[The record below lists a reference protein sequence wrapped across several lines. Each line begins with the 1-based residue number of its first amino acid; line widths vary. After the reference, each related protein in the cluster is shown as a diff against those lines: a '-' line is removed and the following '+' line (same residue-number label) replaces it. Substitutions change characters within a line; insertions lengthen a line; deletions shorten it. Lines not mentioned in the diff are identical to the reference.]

1 MSDSL
6 TTETAAT
13 QAAPDYVSERE
24 EGRKALKEDCP
35 GY

>member
-13 QAAPDYVSERE
+13 QAAPDYVNEGE
-24 EGRKALKEDCP
+24 EARKALK
-35 GY
+35 